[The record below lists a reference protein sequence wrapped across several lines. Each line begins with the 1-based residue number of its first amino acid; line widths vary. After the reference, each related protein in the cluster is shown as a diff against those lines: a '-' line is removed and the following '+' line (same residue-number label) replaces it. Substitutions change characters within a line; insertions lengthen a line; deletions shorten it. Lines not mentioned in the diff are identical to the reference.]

1 MVVNGTALQ
10 AGEYT
15 LELVASAAGDSTNLV
30 GILAGGG
37 FVLLDAAVTPEL
49 AAEGLA
55 RDLIR
60 AVQSAR
66 KEANF
71 DVSDRIQLIVAGNAE
86 VVSAAEVHAELVK
99 SETLTLDFELVL
111 DESVMS
117 EVSVGDGLPVAIQV
131 SKL

>member
-1 MVVNGTALQ
+1 M
-10 AGEYT
+10 
-15 LELVASAAGDSTNLV
+15 
-30 GILAGGG
+30 
-37 FVLLDAAVTPEL
+37 

-66 KEANF
+66 KDANF

-86 VVSAAEVHAELVK
+86 VVSAAEVHAQLVK